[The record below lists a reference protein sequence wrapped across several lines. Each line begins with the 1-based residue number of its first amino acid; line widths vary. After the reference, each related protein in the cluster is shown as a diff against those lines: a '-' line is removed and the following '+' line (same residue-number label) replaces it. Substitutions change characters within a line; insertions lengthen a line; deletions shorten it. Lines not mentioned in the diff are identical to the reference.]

1 MMIAMVVFVP
11 PKDGEQLQM
20 YQSFPV
26 SQLLETATSSIDLL
40 VVLVC
45 LIHEYEAHR
54 SGIDREFDRGK
65 PPRQFQCIQ

>member
-45 LIHEYEAHR
+45 LIHEYR